1 MTITSEEGNVRF
13 SVRADSSPPV
23 NVGRTTTD
31 LRFLGT
37 YPVARGHRS
46 RLPSALVTQPCPDQL
61 QATYLPENMAFG
73 FWGVP
78 DTAGHLAELGL
89 PTGSAGVARMA
100 VPVDSVITPVDV
112 DIRTVEF
119 ADAVTALQVA
129 NVDQPG
135 IGESVRAW
143 KRVIGGGEHGT
154 MPPAGHAALYRGDT
168 VIRSAAAVVQ
178 RFTHA
183 QTLVDALDH
192 ARVQATLRPYQVL
205 GVEWLTSLTETG
217 GGILADEMGLGK
229 TLQAISMIAIRAA
242 DGPHLVV
249 CPTSVIGNWRRE
261 IERFAPHLSLHIHHG
276 SGRTLPAEL
285 GKGTV
290 VLTSYSVLRSDTAEL
305 ETPQW
310 ASAIFDEAQ
319 QIKNPS
325 SLAAKAAMQ
334 LNATVK
340 VAMTGT
346 PVENR
351 LEELW
356 SLFHVANPAVL
367 GTRARFRQRFAV
379 PIESGR
385 SASAASR
392 LATIIE
398 PYVLRRTKDAVA
410 KDLPPKQFSTVACTL
425 TSEQARIYRA
435 AVADAFD
442 TGLGTGIARRGN
454 VLALLTTL
462 KQVCNHPAQ
471 VTGDSEDLRGRS
483 GKFDRATEMLAEIV
497 DDGDR
502 ALVFTQYRTMGEL
515 LSKHLA
521 AELGIADV
529 PFLHGGLNVAS
540 RDAMVDAFQTDDT
553 SSPILILSLRAAGF
567 GLNLT
572 RASHVVH
579 YDRWWNP
586 AVEDQA
592 TDRAHRIGQQR
603 TVNVHTLV
611 TGGTVEDHI
620 AAMHESK
627 RAVAESISGNS
638 EGALANLPDSE
649 LRELLEL
656 DGAVII

>member
-1 MTITSEEGNVRF
+1 
-13 SVRADSSPPV
+13 
-23 NVGRTTTD
+23 
-31 LRFLGT
+31 
-37 YPVARGHRS
+37 
-46 RLPSALVTQPCPDQL
+46 
-61 QATYLPENMAFG
+61 MAFA
-73 FWGVP
+73 FWGVADP
-78 DTAGHLAELGL
+78 AGELETLGL
-89 PTGSAGVARMA
+89 PVGTPATYRMA
-100 VPVDSVITPVDV
+100 VPIDDVITPTEVAV
-112 DIRTVEF
+112 QVIEF
-119 ADAVTALQVA
+119 AEAVQSLRTLPEG
-129 NVDQPG
+129 QPG

-143 KRVIGGGEHGT
+143 KRVIDTREPHS
-154 MPPAGHAALYRGDT
+154 MPAAGHASLYRDDIAIKSAT
-168 VIRSAAAVVQ
+168 STATHLIHALTIRDELE
-178 RFTHA
+178 RA
-183 QTLVDALDH
+183 QI
-192 ARVQATLRPYQVL
+192 QATLRPYQIQ
-205 GVEWLTSLTETG
+205 GVAWLTALTESG

-229 TLQAISMIAIRAA
+229 TLQAISMIAIRATH
-242 DGPHLVV
+242 GSHLVV

-261 IERFAPHLSLHIHHG
+261 INRFAPHLTLVVHHG
-276 SGRTLPAEL
+276 ASRRLPPDL
-285 GKGTV
+285 DPGTV
-290 VLTSYSVLRSDTAEL
+290 VLTSYSVLRSDSEQL
-305 ETPQW
+305 ERFQW
-310 ASAIFDEAQ
+310 ASTIFDEAQ

-325 SLAAKAAMQ
+325 SLAAQAATR
-334 LNATVK
+334 LSADVK

-356 SLFHVANPAVL
+356 SLFQVANPGVL
-367 GTRARFRQRFAV
+367 GTRARFRQRFAI
-379 PIESGR
+379 PIETGR
-385 SASAASR
+385 SGSAATR

-410 KDLPPKQFSTVACTL
+410 KDLPPKQFSTVECTL

-442 TGLGTGIARRGN
+442 TGLGTGITRRGN

-471 VTGDSEDLRGRS
+471 VTGDSDDMHGRS
-483 GKFDRATEMLAEIV
+483 GKFDRATEMLTEIV

-515 LSKHLA
+515 LSKHLGS
-521 AELGIADV
+521 ELGISDV
-529 PFLHGGLNVAS
+529 PFLHGGLSVAK
-540 RDAMVDAFQTDDT
+540 RDEMVEAFQTDDE
-553 SSPILILSLRAAGF
+553 SSPVLILSLRAAGF

-572 RASHVVH
+572 RANHVVH

-592 TDRAHRIGQQR
+592 TDRAHRIGQRR
-603 TVNVHTLV
+603 TVNVHTLI

-627 RAVAESISGNS
+627 RSVAESISGNS
-638 EGALANLPDSE
+638 EAALADLPDTE